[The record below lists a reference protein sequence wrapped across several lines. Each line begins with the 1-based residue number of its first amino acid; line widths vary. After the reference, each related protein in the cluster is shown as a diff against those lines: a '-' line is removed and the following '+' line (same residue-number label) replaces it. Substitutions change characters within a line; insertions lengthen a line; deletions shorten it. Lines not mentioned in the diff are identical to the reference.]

1 METTQV
7 IQKQDVEQAEDARSQ
22 KPKVFDELANAKHS
36 SSRPENNFRAGALS
50 STIWKNRA
58 QKDGRSFE
66 THSVVIARGYKNK
79 QGEWQNSSSFRA
91 QDLPQAALLLQEAY
105 KFLVMTGAEINSEE

>member
-1 METTQV
+1 METTQIV
-7 IQKQDVEQAEDARSQ
+7 QKQDVGQAEDVRR
-22 KPKVFDELANAKHS
+22 PAKKL
-36 SSRPENNFRAGALS
+36 RAGALS
-50 STIWKNRA
+50 ATIWKNA
-58 QKDGRSFE
+58 VQKDGRPFE

-105 KFLVMTGAEINSEE
+105 KFLVMNGAGIESE

>member
-1 METTQV
+1 METTQIV
-7 IQKQDVEQAEDARSQ
+7 QKQDVGQAEDVRR
-22 KPKVFDELANAKHS
+22 PAKKL
-36 SSRPENNFRAGALS
+36 RAGALS
-50 STIWKNRA
+50 ATIWKNA
-58 QKDGRSFE
+58 VQKDGRSFE

-105 KFLVMTGAEINSEE
+105 KFLVMNGAGIESE